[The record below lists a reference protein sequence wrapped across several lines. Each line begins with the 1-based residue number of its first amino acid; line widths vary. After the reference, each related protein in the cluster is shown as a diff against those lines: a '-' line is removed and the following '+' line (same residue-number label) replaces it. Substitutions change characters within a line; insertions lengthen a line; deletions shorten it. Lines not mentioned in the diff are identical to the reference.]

1 MNVEKRK
8 PNMTIIVP
16 VFNEEQTLTEL
27 FNHLD
32 KLKAKLTKLDI
43 SFLFINDGSTDN
55 SLKIL
60 EGLSNKYKYVK
71 IISFTRNFGHQAAI
85 AAGINFCTD
94 DYAVIIDAD
103 LQDPPNEIENLY
115 LKSLEGYDV
124 VHAKR
129 VRRIGETYFKKITA
143 VLFYKLFNYLSD
155 TKIPNN
161 VGDFK
166 LINKKVL
173 NELKKLKEKNKF
185 IRGLVPW
192 TGFKST
198 YHEYERNERFAG
210 HTKYNI
216 FQMLKLAID
225 GSISF
230 SSKIINFF
238 SILSILITSLSFL
251 FGIYL
256 IIYKL
261 IYLNKI
267 IPGFTALITCII
279 FFSGTILMFLSIIA
293 QYIIRIQVQVK
304 DRPEYVIKQIV
315 NL

>member
-71 IISFTRNFGHQAAI
+71 LFHSHEILSPSSNSSG
-85 AAGINFCTD
+85 NKLCND

-129 VRRIGETYFKKITA
+129 IRRIGETYFKK
-143 VLFYKLFNYLSD
+143 LPQFCL
-155 TKIPNN
+155 
-161 VGDFK
+161 
-166 LINKKVL
+166 
-173 NELKKLKEKNKF
+173 
-185 IRGLVPW
+185 
-192 TGFKST
+192 
-198 YHEYERNERFAG
+198 
-210 HTKYNI
+210 
-216 FQMLKLAID
+216 
-225 GSISF
+225 
-230 SSKIINFF
+230 
-238 SILSILITSLSFL
+238 
-251 FGIYL
+251 
-256 IIYKL
+256 
-261 IYLNKI
+261 
-267 IPGFTALITCII
+267 
-279 FFSGTILMFLSIIA
+279 
-293 QYIIRIQVQVK
+293 
-304 DRPEYVIKQIV
+304 
-315 NL
+315 

>member
-1 MNVEKRK
+1 MNVEKKK
-8 PNMTIIVP
+8 PNMTIVIP
-16 VFNEEQTLTEL
+16 VYNEEQTLTEL
-27 FNHLD
+27 FNQLN
-32 KLKAKLTKLDI
+32 KLKMKLTELNI

-55 SLKIL
+55 SFKML
-60 EGLSNKYKYVK
+60 EDLSDKYEYVK

-85 AAGINFCTD
+85 TAGMNFCND

-103 LQDPPNEIENLY
+103 LQDPPSEIENLY
-115 LKSLEGYDV
+115 VKSLEGYDI

-129 VRRIGETYFKKITA
+129 SKRKGETFFKKFSA
-143 VLFYKLFNYLSD
+143 VLFYKFFNYLTD

-173 NELKKLKEKNKF
+173 DELKKLKEKNKF
-185 IRGLVPW
+185 IRGLIPW

-198 YHEYERNERFAG
+198 FHEYEREQRFAG
-210 HTKYNI
+210 KTKYNI
-216 FQMLKLAID
+216 FKMLKLAID

-238 SILSILITSLSFL
+238 SVLSIIITSLSFL

-256 IIYKL
+256 IAYKL
-261 IYLNKI
+261 LYLNKI
-267 IPGFTALITCII
+267 IPGFTALITCMI

-293 QYIIRIQVQVK
+293 QYIIKIQEQVK
-304 DRPEYVIKQIV
+304 DRPEYIIKKIV

>member
-32 KLKAKLTKLDI
+32 KLKAKLTNLDI

-85 AAGINFCTD
+85 AAGINFYND
-94 DYAVIIDAD
+94 DYAVIIDVD

-129 VRRIGETYFKKITA
+129 IRRIGETYFKKITA

-192 TGFKST
+192 TG
-198 YHEYERNERFAG
+198 
-210 HTKYNI
+210 
-216 FQMLKLAID
+216 LKVRIMNMNAMRDLPDIQ
-225 GSISF
+225 
-230 SSKIINFF
+230 N
-238 SILSILITSLSFL
+238 
-251 FGIYL
+251 
-256 IIYKL
+256 
-261 IYLNKI
+261 
-267 IPGFTALITCII
+267 II
-279 FFSGTILMFLSIIA
+279 FS
-293 QYIIRIQVQVK
+293 RC
-304 DRPEYVIKQIV
+304 
-315 NL
+315 